1 MMKVFFDDNGD
12 LSNLKMMMMMMKT
25 FLHLFEKLFN
35 S

>member
-12 LSNLKMMMMMMKT
+12 LSNLKMMMMKT